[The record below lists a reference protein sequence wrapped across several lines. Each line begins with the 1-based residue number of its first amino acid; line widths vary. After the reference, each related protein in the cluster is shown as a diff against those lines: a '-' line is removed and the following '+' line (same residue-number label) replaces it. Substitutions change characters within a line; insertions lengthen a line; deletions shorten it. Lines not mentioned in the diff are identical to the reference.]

1 MIEHS
6 FITLA
11 IVVVTGLISYKGFKN
26 QTFFDGY
33 MFEVDKV
40 LINKDYVR
48 LISSGF
54 LHNSWRH
61 MIFNML
67 ALYAFGNMLEPFLG
81 PLKILLIYFLALV
94 GGNLLALLINK
105 NNGDYNAAGASGAV
119 NGIVFASIALFPY
132 GGVGFFFIPASIPSW
147 VFGIAYVLFSIYGIK
162 SKWGNSGH
170 EAHLGGA
177 IIGMLMALC
186 LYPEVITANLFPILA
201 ILLPALIFL
210 LLIIYKPG
218 FLLIDSFAQKKAHY
232 SIDHEYN
239 YRKAKQQSDVDSIL
253 EKIHR
258 KGMKSLTLKEKE
270 TLERFS
276 KISG

>member
-11 IVVVTGLISYKGFKN
+11 VIVITGLISYKGFRN
-26 QTFFDGY
+26 QPFFDGY
-33 MFEVDKV
+33 TFEVDKI

-61 MIFNML
+61 LIFNMI
-67 ALYAFGNMLEPFLG
+67 ALYAFGTMLEPFLG
-81 PLKILLIYFLALV
+81 PVKFFLIYFLALA

-105 NNGDYNAAGASGAV
+105 NNGGYTAAGASGAV
-119 NGIVFASIALFPY
+119 NGIVFATIALFPY
-132 GGVGFFFIPASIPSW
+132 GGIGFFFIPASIPSW
-147 VFGIAYVLFSIYGIK
+147 VYGIAYMLFSIYGIK

-177 IIGMLMALC
+177 VTGMLLALVM
-186 LYPEVITANLFPILA
+186 YPETFTQNYLPVLA
-201 ILLPALIFL
+201 ILLPAVAFL
-210 LLIIYKPG
+210 LLVIYKPG
-218 FLLIDSFAQKKAHY
+218 FLLVDSFATKKAYY

-239 YRKAKQQSDVDSIL
+239 YRKAKQQSDIDSIL

-258 KGMKSLTLKEKE
+258 RGMKSLTAKEKE
-270 TLERFS
+270 ALERYS
-276 KISG
+276 KISR